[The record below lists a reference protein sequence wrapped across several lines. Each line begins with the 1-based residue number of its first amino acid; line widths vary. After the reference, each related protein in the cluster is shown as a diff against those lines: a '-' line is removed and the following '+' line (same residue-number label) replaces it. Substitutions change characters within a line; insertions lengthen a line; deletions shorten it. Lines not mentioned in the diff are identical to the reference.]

1 MSRLRWPDSTNSVSD
16 VPGTIHNAKGC
27 GRLIRLAAD
36 GGRWNHACFRALRSG
51 VSLAKYGRAWTCASP
66 LREGDVIQRR
76 MTNPDA
82 QVVAFRHDDFAPG
95 TYGAAAAPLPYG

>member
-1 MSRLRWPDSTNSVSD
+1 MHLDIP
-16 VPGTIHNAKGC
+16 KGC